1 VGWVGVVVESRSPLT
16 QLQSNILTGGL
27 RPEMAKTDGSSS
39 SLPKPTPFTV
49 YVGSSSSS
57 LPK

>member
-1 VGWVGVVVESRSPLT
+1 MGWVGVVVESRSPLT

-39 SLPKPTPFTV
+39 LPKPTPFTV

>member
-1 VGWVGVVVESRSPLT
+1 VGWVGVVVESRSLYS
-16 QLQSNILTGGL
+16 LHSNILTGGL